1 MQFFKILVFI
11 FLIVGGEV
19 KLYAQEFIY
28 SIDGKIIPSKEVIN
42 KSLNEDM
49 EELVKEEE
57 IKLDV
62 KVLDDEKSNK
72 RKGGI
77 KILFVGD
84 SMVEAIEKP
93 SKNICQIKKFRCDYI
108 FKRGLR
114 TDAWTRSDW
123 YSISLILKISEF
135 RPDIIVISSGTNDI
149 YNRETPYQIYKD
161 FIDVINLI
169 REVSYTENINPKIV
183 IVAPPIPNDKNLN
196 RFLEEKFKN
205 QKNIFVIQSKY
216 FHLKLADGIH
226 PNINSSKVWAKKII
240 NFVEKIS
247 RN

>member
-1 MQFFKILVFI
+1 MQFFKILTFI
-11 FLIVGGEV
+11 FLLIGGEL
-19 KLYAQEFIY
+19 KLFGQEFIY
-28 SIDGKIIPSKEVIN
+28 SINGKIIPSKEVIN

-62 KVLDDEKSNK
+62 KVLNDEKN
-72 RKGGI
+72 RKDSI

-84 SMVEAIEKP
+84 SMVEAIERP
-93 SKNICQIKKFRCDYI
+93 SKNICHSRKLKCDYI

-135 RPDIIVISSGTNDI
+135 RPDIVVISSGTNDI

-196 RFLEEKFKN
+196 RFLEERFKN
-205 QKNIFVIQSKY
+205 KKNIFVIQSKY

-226 PNINSSKVWAKKII
+226 PDVNSSKIWAKKII
-240 NFVEKIS
+240 NFVEKLS
-247 RN
+247 KN